1 MLNYRS
7 LKDIVYDYISEQ
19 IRTKALMPGEKINE
33 NTICA
38 ALEISRTPV
47 REALIQLSN
56 EGYIEQIPRRGFV
69 VREVSLERANNIYE
83 IIGVLE
89 ALATTDCLKH
99 PESLDLEL
107 MRDLARQ
114 MDLAIDQGDYDLY
127 YHLQNRF
134 HESFIQSSGNEDLIR
149 ILASLKK
156 TFIKQSYNATGSEAL
171 YKDALRKTNEEH
183 WKMLA
188 LFEAGDAA
196 ALRRFVR
203 DVHWNVKYADME
215 ILI

>member
-19 IRTKALMPGEKINE
+19 IRTKALKPGEKINE
-33 NTICA
+33 NTICD

-99 PESLDLEL
+99 PENLDLEY

-114 MDLAIDQGDYDLY
+114 MDVAIEQGDYDLY
-127 YHLQNRF
+127 YILQNRF

-156 TFIKQSYNATGSEAL
+156 TFIKRSYSPSESEAIH
-171 YKDALRKTNEEH
+171 KEALQRTNEEH
-183 WKMLA
+183 WKMLE
-188 LFEAGDAA
+188 LFEAGEAE
-196 ALRRFVR
+196 ALWRFVR
-203 DVHWNVKYADME
+203 EVHWNLKYADME
-215 ILI
+215 IMI

>member
-156 TFIKQSYNATGSEAL
+156 TFIKQSYNATGSEDL